1 MVKFCTHFPIA
12 LLSTLVLGGA
22 VFGVFG
28 AFGFSCF
35 FFDCVGV
42 GERVGGGVSE
52 RLMERAVAAVDA
64 NTCFKCAGLNIK
76 GAGLIKPV
84 VFVFFAASV
93 LDFFGTGVFN

>member
-42 GERVGGGVSE
+42 GER
-52 RLMERAVAAVDA
+52 LMERAVAAVDA

-84 VFVFFAASV
+84 VFVFYAASV